1 VLPESKIYII
11 QHAYFVA
18 VDAFKP
24 DAISE
29 TILRRLLKQD
39 VIYHIKVKNREKARN
54 DPQAVIYSQV
64 Q

>member
-1 VLPESKIYII
+1 ML

-24 DAISE
+24 DIISE
-29 TILRRLLKQD
+29 MILRRLLKQD
-39 VIYHIKVKNREKARN
+39 VIYHIKVKNRDKARN